1 MMSNT
6 SPTRILSSGQPSA
19 STSSEDR
26 SQLRKGRSLPSPGKG
41 SALVAVT
48 GALDRARRGG
58 GVAGA
63 GLAGGLAVAG
73 ERALDGGG
81 EEAGEQRVRAVRPR
95 AELRV
100 ELRADHP
107 GVVADLTRP
116 ACLSL
121 RLPGGSLLRRSGR
134 L

>member
-1 MMSNT
+1 
-6 SPTRILSSGQPSA
+6 
-19 STSSEDR
+19 
-26 SQLRKGRSLPSPGKG
+26 
-41 SALVAVT
+41 
-48 GALDRARRGG
+48 
-58 GVAGA
+58 VAGA

-134 L
+134 LSSNIAPAPFTCGHQNPHFPGQDTPLTGRTCAVSSAWPSQWFT